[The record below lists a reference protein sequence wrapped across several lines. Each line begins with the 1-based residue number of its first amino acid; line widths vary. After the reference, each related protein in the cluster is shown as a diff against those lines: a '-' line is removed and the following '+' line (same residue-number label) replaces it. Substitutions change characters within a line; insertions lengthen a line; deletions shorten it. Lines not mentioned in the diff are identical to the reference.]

1 MSLSK
6 YIHHNK
12 PILTHFHNLA
22 KIFFTNLIT
31 NMQIQNSY
39 TPVNFEG
46 SVKFKRASLFSRV
59 KLCSFEVPHED
70 LGQIRVSTKRT
81 KPLQVSETEKEQE
94 LNSNFYTGSLWFV
107 FLLLAGG
114 LLSISTEHTPASDD
128 EVHASLASIYS
139 LSAAGLVQGPTWQ
152 RWLG

>member
-1 MSLSK
+1 MK
-6 YIHHNK
+6 K
-12 PILTHFHNLA
+12 
-22 KIFFTNLIT
+22 
-31 NMQIQNSY
+31 
-39 TPVNFEG
+39 
-46 SVKFKRASLFSRV
+46 
-59 KLCSFEVPHED
+59 
-70 LGQIRVSTKRT
+70 VSTKRT
-81 KPLQVSETEKEQE
+81 KPLQISETEKEQE
-94 LNSNFYTGSLWFV
+94 LSSDFYTGSLWFV